1 MCSQLTEACSQ
12 MTEECKQDGCMT
24 PEFLVRV
31 NNPKNA
37 VFFVC
42 EFTGMEVLLE
52 DPEYR
57 NGVIYRVKE
66 IQNEQ
71 ISMCKMWV

>member
-1 MCSQLTEACSQ
+1 MNNQHTEGCNSI
-12 MTEECKQDGCMT
+12 TELCKQDGCMT

-42 EFTGMEVLLE
+42 EFTGMEVFLE
-52 DPEYR
+52 TPEYR
-57 NGVIYRVKE
+57 NGVIYRVKDA
-66 IQNEQ
+66 
-71 ISMCKMWV
+71 

>member
-1 MCSQLTEACSQ
+1 MSSYPMESCNQLTEL
-12 MTEECKQDGCMT
+12 CKQDGCMT

-31 NNPKNA
+31 NNPKSA

-42 EFTGMEVLLE
+42 EFTGMEVFLE
-52 DPEYR
+52 YPDYR

-66 IQNEQ
+66 I
-71 ISMCKMWV
+71 CL